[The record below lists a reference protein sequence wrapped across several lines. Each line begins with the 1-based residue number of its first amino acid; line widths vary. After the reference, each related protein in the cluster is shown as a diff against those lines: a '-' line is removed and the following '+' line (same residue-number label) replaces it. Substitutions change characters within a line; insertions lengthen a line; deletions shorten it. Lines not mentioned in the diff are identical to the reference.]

1 MQRIVHKSATLYAV
15 SVESTKQPSLLW
27 VNDNLEAK
35 IEHALLDPDVNFLY
49 TRRKRRL
56 LGLDDTLD
64 PNTPNSSSS
73 SDSTKKIAF
82 PTDGWGTA
90 LAKNPLFTCAEMDR
104 HIANSGKKH
113 QNSEY
118 YSLPTGLTF
127 EIHCISHT
135 LILLV

>member
-35 IEHALLDPDVNFLY
+35 IEHAVLDPDVNFVY

-56 LGLDDTLD
+56 LGLEDGLD
-64 PNTPNSSSS
+64 PNTPKSSAP
-73 SDSTKKIAF
+73 SDNTKKIAF

-90 LAKNPLFTCAEMDR
+90 LAKNPLFACAEKGQTYCEFR
-104 HIANSGKKH
+104 KKAPK
-113 QNSEY
+113 QRI
-118 YSLPTGLTF
+118 SLVAYWTNL
-127 EIHCISHT
+127 
-135 LILLV
+135 